1 MIIYTLITLYKWLF
15 QEDDPEK
22 QRRWEEKENKRQMK
36 KKAPKM
42 KQLKVKAI

>member
-1 MIIYTLITLYKWLF
+1 MFNYISWF

-22 QRRWEEKENKRQMK
+22 QRKWEEREMKRQMK

-42 KQLKVKAI
+42 KQLKVKAL

>member
-1 MIIYTLITLYKWLF
+1 M
-15 QEDDPEK
+15 QEEDPEK
-22 QRRWEEKENKRQMK
+22 QRRWEDKENKRQMK